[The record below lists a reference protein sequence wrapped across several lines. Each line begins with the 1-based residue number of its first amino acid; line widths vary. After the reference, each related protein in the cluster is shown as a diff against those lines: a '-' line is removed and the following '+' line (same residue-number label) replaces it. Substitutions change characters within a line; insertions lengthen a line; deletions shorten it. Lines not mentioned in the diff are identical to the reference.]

1 MMSLTC
7 RSTFMQFIRYNESV
21 TKAFFYVF
29 LITNYR
35 STLYEDILPI
45 QEDAQVKDQRR
56 IRIKEHLATR

>member
-1 MMSLTC
+1 
-7 RSTFMQFIRYNESV
+7 MQFIRYNESV